1 MNAVTNW
8 QYQELKNLKDNKNK
22 ENTQTTTITTPAI
35 SLQQL
40 FYLYVRE
47 ISGDFLKENKQ
58 MDTMT
63 AMQTGSINH
72 TELKE
77 GIQNKLR
84 AQKLSTVET
93 FMIHDADGLCSA
105 TIPIDMA
112 TAIGGDT
119 SKVP

>member
-63 AMQTGSINH
+63 AMQIGSINH

-77 GIQNKLR
+77 GI
-84 AQKLSTVET
+84 
-93 FMIHDADGLCSA
+93 
-105 TIPIDMA
+105 
-112 TAIGGDT
+112 
-119 SKVP
+119 